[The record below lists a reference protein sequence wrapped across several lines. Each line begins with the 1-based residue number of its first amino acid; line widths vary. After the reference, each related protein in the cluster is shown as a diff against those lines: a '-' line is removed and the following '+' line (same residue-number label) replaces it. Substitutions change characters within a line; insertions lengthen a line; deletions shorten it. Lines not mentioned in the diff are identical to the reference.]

1 VEARFRAQQ
10 RYVPNPEV
18 FVNAPNEHTPDPSR
32 IVDVLD
38 YSEATLRSVL
48 AHVQASSTFSH
59 FVYREAEMDTL
70 LRLTT
75 TDLENAQTRGAQEE
89 ARVLERLLSA
99 VIDAHNFV
107 GEHNAG
113 DAAQRLSDAVQLV
126 TSNSTQRSL

>member
-1 VEARFRAQQ
+1 MNV
-10 RYVPNPEV
+10 VS
-18 FVNAPNEHTPDPSR
+18 EHASDPSR

-75 TDLENAQTRGAQEE
+75 TDLENATARGAHDE
-89 ARVLERLLSA
+89 ARLLEHIVSA
-99 VIDAHNFV
+99 VVDAHNFV
-107 GEHNAG
+107 GEHNAAR
-113 DAAQRLSDAVQLV
+113 AAKRLADAV
-126 TSNSTQRSL
+126 